1 MFKLPALT
9 PDVRNIAILTAAAL
23 LLGLV
28 GLGNVPLRDFDEGY
42 YATVAQD
49 TYLRGDWRFPTYHGQ
64 GFLLKPPLI
73 VWLISLSY
81 SLFGIN
87 EFSTRLPM
95 ALLSAIAVPLAML
108 DGMIN
113 SFLLWSLLC
122 LLKGRQQPRWLM
134 GIGFGLGAI
143 ALCKGVIVL
152 VLGGLLAIAGLWI
165 GEGKLLKRWQLWLGL
180 GLGFAPVVWWYGL
193 QGAHYGAVFWQIHF
207 QSQSFDRLATAV
219 EGNSGPV
226 WFYLGEIAKY
236 TAPWLFFLV
245 PAVVLTVKQWREDW
259 AKVAICLGLGFL
271 AIVSAM
277 TTKLP
282 WYLLPSYPFLAL
294 MGGYYLAD
302 LQARKRYPKLIG
314 CLLTLTTGLVF
325 IAGIYLG
332 FSEKQ
337 AVITAIA
344 IVLSSGLGYA
354 TRQYFHA
361 SPRFMDAI
369 VAGLYGGLLLLMIS
383 PLWNWEVNEA
393 FPVLPVG
400 ELLKQNTPVK
410 TIIYTSFA
418 YSRPSLDFYGD
429 RQVLA
434 ENDDRLRELA
444 RQGNFLLLDAAAQER
459 AGVDLGQLLAHA
471 DDQAA
476 DDGAGHAGQATQDD
490 HRQGLQCHQAER
502 ELHAQLAAPDHA
514 GHQGHEAGDAPD
526 DHPHTVQRNA
536 DALRGLVV
544 VGHGAQR
551 AAGGGLLEEQAQRDH
566 QRGRD
571 GGGV

>member
-9 PDVRNIAILTAAAL
+9 PDVRNLAILTAAAL

-95 ALLSAIAVPLAML
+95 AVLSALAVPLLYGIGRELFRERKAALYSAVILLTLLPVARLGRLAML

-122 LLKGRQQPRWLM
+122 LLKGRQQPRWLI

-152 VLGGLLAIAGLWI
+152 VLGGLLGIAGLWI

-180 GLGFAPVVWWYGL
+180 LLGFAPVMWWYGL
-193 QGAHYGAVFWQIHF
+193 QGAHYGGVFWRVHF

-245 PAVVLTVKQWREDW
+245 PAVVLTVKQWQEDW

-271 AIVSAM
+271 AIV
-277 TTKLP
+277 
-282 WYLLPSYPFLAL
+282 
-294 MGGYYLAD
+294 
-302 LQARKRYPKLIG
+302 
-314 CLLTLTTGLVF
+314 
-325 IAGIYLG
+325 
-332 FSEKQ
+332 
-337 AVITAIA
+337 
-344 IVLSSGLGYA
+344 
-354 TRQYFHA
+354 
-361 SPRFMDAI
+361 
-369 VAGLYGGLLLLMIS
+369 
-383 PLWNWEVNEA
+383 
-393 FPVLPVG
+393 
-400 ELLKQNTPVK
+400 
-410 TIIYTSFA
+410 
-418 YSRPSLDFYGD
+418 
-429 RQVLA
+429 
-434 ENDDRLRELA
+434 
-444 RQGNFLLLDAAAQER
+444 
-459 AGVDLGQLLAHA
+459 
-471 DDQAA
+471 
-476 DDGAGHAGQATQDD
+476 
-490 HRQGLQCHQAER
+490 
-502 ELHAQLAAPDHA
+502 
-514 GHQGHEAGDAPD
+514 
-526 DHPHTVQRNA
+526 
-536 DALRGLVV
+536 
-544 VGHGAQR
+544 
-551 AAGGGLLEEQAQRDH
+551 
-566 QRGRD
+566 
-571 GGGV
+571 

>member
-1 MFKLPALT
+1 MLKFSALT
-9 PDVRNIAILTAAAL
+9 PDHKNIAFLTLAAL
-23 LLGLV
+23 VLALI

-49 TYLRGDWRFPTYHGQ
+49 TFLRGDWRFPTYHGQ

-73 VWLISLSY
+73 VWLMSLSY
-81 SLFGIN
+81 WLLGIG

-95 ALLSAIAVPLAML
+95 ALLSAIAVPLLYGIGREVFRERKAALYSALILLTLLPMARLGRLAML

-113 SFLLWSLLC
+113 TFLLWSLLC
-122 LLKGRQQPRWLM
+122 FLKGRKNPRWLI
-134 GIGFGLGAI
+134 GLGFGLGAI

-152 VLGGLLAIAGLWI
+152 VLGGLLGLAGLWM
-165 GEGKLLKRWQLWLGL
+165 GEWRLLKRWQLWLGL
-180 GLGFAPVVWWYGL
+180 VLGFAPVVWWYGL
-193 QGAHYGAVFWQIHF
+193 QGANYGDVFWQIHF

-219 EGNSGPV
+219 EGNTGQI
-226 WFYLGEIAKY
+226 WFYLGEIGKY
-236 TAPWLFFLV
+236 TVPWLFFFV
-245 PAVVLTVKQWREDW
+245 PAVWVTVQHWREDW
-259 AKVAICLGLGFL
+259 AKVSISLGLGFL
-271 AIVSAM
+271 AIVSVM

-302 LQARKRYPKLIG
+302 LSAKKRYPPLIG
-314 CLLTLTTGLVF
+314 YLLGLTTLFVF

-354 TRQYFHA
+354 TGQYFRA
-361 SPRFMDAI
+361 SPRFMGAI
-369 VAGLYGGLLLLMIS
+369 VAGLYGGLVLLMLS

-393 FPVLPVG
+393 FPVLPIGNLV
-400 ELLKQNTPVK
+400 KQNTPVK

-444 RQGNFLLLDAAAQER
+444 QQGNYLLLDSAATER
-459 AGVDLGQLLAHA
+459 LALQDLQWR
-471 DDQAA
+471 
-476 DDGAGHAGQATQDD
+476 GQAGEFTLFFSPAVSV
-490 HRQGLQCHQAER
+490 R
-502 ELHAQLAAPDHA
+502 
-514 GHQGHEAGDAPD
+514 
-526 DHPHTVQRNA
+526 
-536 DALRGLVV
+536 
-544 VGHGAQR
+544 
-551 AAGGGLLEEQAQRDH
+551 
-566 QRGRD
+566 
-571 GGGV
+571 

>member
-1 MFKLPALT
+1 MKFSALT
-9 PDVRNIAILTAAAL
+9 PDKRHILILTAAAL
-23 LLGLV
+23 VLGLV

-95 ALLSAIAVPLAML
+95 AVLSAIAVPLLYGIGRELFRERQAALLSAVILLTLLPVARLGRLAML

-113 SFLLWSLLC
+113 TFFLGSLFC
-122 LLKGRQQPRWLM
+122 LLKGRKNPRWLI
-134 GIGFGLGAI
+134 GIGFGLGVI

-152 VLGGLLAIAGLWI
+152 VLGGLLGIAGVWI
-165 GEGKLLKRWQLWLGL
+165 GEGKLLKRWQFWLGL
-180 GLGFAPVVWWYGL
+180 VLGFTPVVWWYGL
-193 QGAHYGAVFWQIHF
+193 QGAHYGAVFWQVHF

-226 WFYLGEIAKY
+226 WFYLLEMAKY

-245 PAVVLTVKQWREDW
+245 PAVVITIKQWREDW
-259 AKVAICLGLGFL
+259 AKVAITMGLGFL

-282 WYLLPSYPFLAL
+282 WYCLPSYPFLAL
-294 MGGYYLAD
+294 MGGYYLTD
-302 LQARKRYPKLIG
+302 LQGRKRYPKLIG
-314 CLLTLTTGLVF
+314 YLLALTTVLVL

-332 FSEKQ
+332 VTEKKL
-337 AVITAIA
+337 VITEIA
-344 IVLSSGLGYA
+344 IVLGSGLGYA
-354 TRQYFHA
+354 TGQYFRA
-361 SPRFMDAI
+361 SPRFI
-369 VAGLYGGLLLLMIS
+369 WGLVGGLYGGLLILMLS

-393 FPVLPVG
+393 FAVPPVG
-400 ELLKQNTPVK
+400 ELIKQSTPVK
-410 TIIYTSFA
+410 TLIYTSFA

-434 ENDDRLRELA
+434 ENDQRLRELA
-444 RQGNFLLLDAAAQER
+444 RQGNYLLLDPAATER
-459 AGVDLGQLLAHA
+459 LALQDLQWR
-471 DDQAA
+471 
-476 DDGAGHAGQATQDD
+476 GQAGEFTLFFSPAVSV
-490 HRQGLQCHQAER
+490 R
-502 ELHAQLAAPDHA
+502 
-514 GHQGHEAGDAPD
+514 
-526 DHPHTVQRNA
+526 
-536 DALRGLVV
+536 
-544 VGHGAQR
+544 
-551 AAGGGLLEEQAQRDH
+551 
-566 QRGRD
+566 
-571 GGGV
+571 